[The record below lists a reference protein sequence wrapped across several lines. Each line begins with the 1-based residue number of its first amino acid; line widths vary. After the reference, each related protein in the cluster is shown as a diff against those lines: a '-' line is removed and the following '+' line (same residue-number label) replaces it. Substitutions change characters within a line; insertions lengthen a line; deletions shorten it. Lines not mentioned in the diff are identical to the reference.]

1 MAKKQH
7 NMKDNQSPA
16 QAGSPKNCPDAG
28 QLTQNVN
35 LMPTDANA
43 SAAAPENTHET
54 AHDSACEALMRQLAA
69 NEGAQPLVDLAARL
83 LDNPVAV
90 GDTSLTVLFTAGEM
104 PEGVPMAHPGMIS
117 PDYSTDTDFIKY
129 NEEAYTSPTPIV
141 TGPQFGGYR
150 TVLTRL
156 KVHKQIAGYMSI
168 LLIHPLRDNDMELIC
183 LIRSAMEAELG
194 KNTSALSQ
202 PPKQSE
208 YTLKR
213 LLSGLENPL
222 QNNADLTI
230 SLGVDKNAPLYAIV
244 FKMLGYSRANTPGL
258 AIRREL
264 LRMCG
269 SKISVLHENHIVIL
283 RQDYL
288 YNQKELTPPYEA
300 LLPFLK
306 KYGIG
311 CGISTCF
318 HQITDIYQYYRQAL
332 AAMDYFL
339 PRQGAGIYRYEE
351 AAVRLFLQGQ
361 LTSEAMPLA
370 KPGPSGDDPEKVPPA
385 AVAPQLAAA
394 PHLLSYCHPA
404 VLTLQ
409 AYDAHNHTHYQNV
422 LKAYVENEQNAVL
435 TARQTHLSKASIYRI
450 LERIKSITGQTLDT
464 PDALFNMYFSI
475 LLLECGQAPI
485 PGDGT

>member
-1 MAKKQH
+1 MAEKPNDMTNNRNPSQT
-7 NMKDNQSPA
+7 
-16 QAGSPKNCPDAG
+16 GSSMNCPAAG
-28 QLTQNVN
+28 QLTQA
-35 LMPTDANA
+35 ANFTSTAA
-43 SAAAPENTHET
+43 SGPPVAPE
-54 AHDSACEALMRQLAA
+54 AACEALMRQLAA
-69 NEGAQPLVDLAARL
+69 NQGAQPLVDLAARL
-83 LDNPVAV
+83 LNNPVAV

-156 KVHKQIAGYMSI
+156 KIHKQIAGYMSI
-168 LLIHPLRDNDMELIC
+168 LLVRPLRDNDMELIC

-202 PPKQSE
+202 PPRQSE

-283 RQDYL
+283 RQEYL
-288 YNQKELTPPYEA
+288 YSQAELTPPYEG

-306 KYGIG
+306 KYGIA

-332 AAMDYFL
+332 AAMDYFV

-361 LTSEAMPLA
+361 
-370 KPGPSGDDPEKVPPA
+370 PA
-385 AVAPQLAAA
+385 P
-394 PHLLSYCHPA
+394 LLSYCHPA

-409 AYDAHNHTHYQNV
+409 AYDAHNQTHYLAV

-450 LERIKSITGQTLDT
+450 LERIKAITGQTLDT

-475 LLLECGQAPI
+475 LLLECG
-485 PGDGT
+485 

>member
-1 MAKKQH
+1 MAKE
-7 NMKDNQSPA
+7 
-16 QAGSPKNCPDAG
+16 PDE
-28 QLTQNVN
+28 LK
-35 LMPTDANA
+35 
-43 SAAAPENTHET
+43 T
-54 AHDSACEALMRQLAA
+54 AHESACEALMRQLAA

-90 GDTSLTVLFTAGEM
+90 GDTSLTVLFTAGVM

-117 PDYSTDTDFIKY
+117 PDYSTDTEFIKY

-288 YNQKELTPPYEA
+288 YSQKELTPPYTE

-311 CGISTCF
+311 GGISTCF

-332 AAMDYFL
+332 AAMDYFV

-351 AAVRLFLQGQ
+351 AAVQLFLQGQ
-361 LTSEAMPLA
+361 LTSETMPLA
-370 KPGPSGDDPEKVPPA
+370 QPGPSGDDPKEVSPAAMAPMVPAAAPTLVPSPA

-409 AYDAHNHTHYQNV
+409 AYDAHNHTKYLNV

-450 LERIKSITGQTLDT
+450 LERIKAITGQTLDT

-475 LLLECGQAPI
+475 LLLECDQTSI
-485 PGDGT
+485 PTNGT